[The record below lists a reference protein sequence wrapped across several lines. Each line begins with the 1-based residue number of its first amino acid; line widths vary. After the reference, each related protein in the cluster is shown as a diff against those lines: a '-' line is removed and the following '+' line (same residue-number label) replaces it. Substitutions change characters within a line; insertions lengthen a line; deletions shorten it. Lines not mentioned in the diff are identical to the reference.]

1 MPTPLLLGRTTF
13 ISSPRALITARGS
26 LMLRKSPSLSRGAP
40 KSWRGRPLPATVHSL
55 ATHRVWQ
62 RRFYDMNIRN
72 EAKVAEKLRMHVNPI
87 KARLGLLAGP
97 VAVVKFQVL
106 PSRGQFS
113 GGDGLLP
120 PLAADTAN
128 CAASAPPQ
136 RSAR

>member
-1 MPTPLLLGRTTF
+1 
-13 ISSPRALITARGS
+13 
-26 LMLRKSPSLSRGAP
+26 
-40 KSWRGRPLPATVHSL
+40 
-55 ATHRVWQ
+55 
-62 RRFYDMNIRN
+62 
-72 EAKVAEKLRMHVNPI
+72 MHVNPV

-113 GGDGLLP
+113 GGDGLP